1 MINSELR
8 IEFHTE
14 EKLGSEWPPLIRG
27 FEMSQIRGGWRLVR
41 AVGVDRMWGQRGS
54 TWRTKLQAD
63 WRRAAVRGPA
73 LGCLFGVRASLSRA
87 GLWGKRARWAL
98 LVSETVPLRAWR
110 KGGGAGPRGC

>member
-54 TWRTKLQAD
+54 TWRTKLRAD
-63 WRRAAVRGPA
+63 WRRAAVRGPS

-98 LVSETVPLRAWR
+98 LVSETAPLHAWR
-110 KGGGAGPRGC
+110 KGGRAGPRDC